1 MKIKI
6 LSITKLTT
14 NDPAEIKKV
23 IARQKNLRAQ
33 ARWKANNKAKIA
45 EYSANYFQ
53 ENKETIYEKRREYEE
68 ETGHSAEYM
77 QTMTTCRCGL
87 EDTRQNIMNHKKTC
101 DMHFNC
107 KRMELMYETQPT
119 KMFDENGFCKCPWG
133 WSMNQKVVRFH
144 MVYKIG
150 ENGKV
155 EKIPKHLK
163 NQIFCK

>member
-6 LSITKLTT
+6 LAITKLTT

-77 QTMTTCRCGL
+77 QTMTACRCGL
-87 EDTRQNIMNHKKTC
+87 KDTRQNIMNHKKTC
-101 DMHFNC
+101 DIHVNS
-107 KRMELMYETQPT
+107 KRMELMFESQPHL
-119 KMFDENGFCKCPWG
+119 FDKDGFCKVAYG
-133 WSMNQKVVRFH
+133 WQVEQKPIRFNIE
-144 MVYKIG
+144 YKIG
-150 ENGKV
+150 TDGKAI
-155 EKIPKHLK
+155 KKSNLL
-163 NQIFCK
+163 